1 MLRHIVPALLIAAAV
16 AGCSSG
22 SGVSTSSILGTA
34 PAPPAGQ
41 TGAPGQAGGVT
52 PVAAIVVPS
61 TPTERAFQVGTV
73 SARAAKCGYNFDAPK
88 LKAAYMAHEI
98 GLGTPSDQ
106 LANVEKIYS
115 VAFGGVTKASAEDPN
130 YCSDR
135 KTQEIKADLTRLL
148 AGDFEPPKKAVV
160 AKKKDSG
167 GIFGD
172 FFSSD
177 GEEDTG
183 PKFGSDDWWAKQDDK
198 SGG

>member
-1 MLRHIVPALLIAAAV
+1 MRRHIVPALLIAAALS
-16 AGCSSG
+16 GCSSG
-22 SGVSTSSILGTA
+22 SGVSTASILGTA

-41 TGAPGQAGGVT
+41 AGAVT

-98 GLGTPSDQ
+98 GVGTPTDQ
-106 LANVEKIYS
+106 MANVEKIYN

-148 AGDFEPPKKAVV
+148 AGDFEPPQKAVV

-177 GEEDTG
+177 GEEDNG

>member
-1 MLRHIVPALLIAAAV
+1 MRRHIVPALLIAAGLS
-16 AGCSSG
+16 GCSSG
-22 SGVSTSSILGTA
+22 SGVSTASILGTA
-34 PAPPAGQ
+34 PAPPAGAA
-41 TGAPGQAGGVT
+41 GAVT

-98 GLGTPSDQ
+98 GVGTPSDQ

-148 AGDFEPPKKAVV
+148 AGDFEPPKKLVE
-160 AKKKDSG
+160 AKKKDDG
-167 GIFGD
+167 GFFGNL
-172 FFSSD
+172 FS
-177 GEEDTG
+177 GEEDDTG